1 MDKNKLVAIIGP
13 TASGKTKVAVDLAF
27 KINTEIISGDSRQV
41 YKGMD
46 LGTGK
51 DIDEYSG
58 HGIKIPY
65 HLIDIV
71 PAGYKYNIHEFQED
85 FFSAYQTILNKNKLP
100 GESFLHKQLLTLDK
114 LEATGMIDERILY
127 SFIKDVNS
135 KDFNKIIYRGPIIL
149 LVHKIMQNRYDKE

>member
-51 DIDEYSG
+51 DIDEYSVN
-58 HGIKIPY
+58 GIKIPY

-100 GESFLHKQLLTLDK
+100 VLCGGSGLYVQSVTQNYALLSVPPN
-114 LEATGMIDERILY
+114 LELQKE
-127 SFIKDVNS
+127 KWS
-135 KDFNKIIYRGPIIL
+135 KKYC
-149 LVHKIMQNRYDKE
+149 VK